1 MNALVQGDALNSLQL
16 QNLLQYVRDEG
27 RICPEPGKWHELW
40 QLLPDRQRVGS
51 GWNPPLP
58 LILAAWDHT
67 TGLEK
72 MLRLKEH
79 IEYAAE
85 KGILDQVEQFLR
97 SLQPEEWH
105 TLGR

>member
-1 MNALVQGDALNSLQL
+1 LNSTQL
-16 QNLLQYVRDEG
+16 QDLLQYVKAEG
-27 RICPEPGKWHELW
+27 RICPEPGNWHELW
-40 QLLPDRQRVGS
+40 ELLPDRRRVGS

-58 LILAAWDHT
+58 LILAAWDHA

-72 MLRLKEH
+72 MLRLKQH

-85 KGILDQVEQFLR
+85 KGILGQVDQFLR

-105 TLGR
+105 TLRK